1 MIYRILALLM
11 MTVFFPFVGLVILVY
26 AAFCFYA
33 FRTFQIASSRTESE
47 NNNEGV
53 SVIIPFRNEANTLAT
68 CLAAIK
74 AQKEIGFPVEVL
86 LVDDHSEDGSVA
98 IAEAESSTLQSRIVL
113 SNGQGKKAAI
123 ETGIAAASHPIIYT
137 IDADCRMEPHC
148 LKSMQG
154 RYTSERLH
162 MLCGLVSYKN
172 NGNVFSMMQQAESVA
187 LVGIS
192 AFMLNSGRPATC
204 NGANLM
210 FSKALFEH
218 LGGYGSDKQLSSGDD
233 DLLMQSFARYQPD
246 KVRYAI
252 DSASVVVTN
261 TETSFKQFILQ
272 RIRWAGKRSA
282 YKYQYNTYLMVM
294 LLLKQVTF
302 WMAFAAATLFASPF
316 LYLICLVLF
325 MSDFL
330 LYMRFRTILTLKWYA
345 ILLMPI
351 YQLYIPFI
359 PLLSFIM
366 TSTWKGRKV
375 LKA

>member
-11 MTVFFPFVGLVILVY
+11 MTVFFPFVSIVILVY
-26 AAFCFYA
+26 AGFCFYA
-33 FRTFQIASSRTESE
+33 FRTFQVGRPRSE
-47 NNNEGV
+47 TKNTNEGV
-53 SVIIPFRNEANTLAT
+53 SIIIPFRNEVSNLAT

-86 LVDDHSEDGSVA
+86 LVDDHSEDNSVA
-98 IAEAESSTLQSRIVL
+98 IAEAEIGTLQCRIVE
-113 SNGQGKKAAI
+113 STGQGKKAAI
-123 ETGIAAASHPIIYT
+123 ETGIAIASHPIIYT
-137 IDADCRMEPHC
+137 IDADCRMGSYC
-148 LKSMQG
+148 LQSMQG

-162 MLCGLVSYKN
+162 MLCGLVSYQNK
-172 NGNVFSMMQQAESVA
+172 GQIFSVMQQAESVA

-246 KVRYAI
+246 KVRYAK
-252 DSASVVVTN
+252 DPASVVVTN
-261 TETSFKQFILQ
+261 TETSLKQFILQ

-282 YKYQYNTYLMVM
+282 YKYQYNTYLMVL
-294 LLLKQVTF
+294 LLLKQITF

-330 LYMRFRTILTLKWYA
+330 LYTRFRNLLPLKWYA
-345 ILLMPI
+345 ILLMPF

-359 PLLSFIM
+359 PLLSLIM

-375 LKA
+375 VKA